1 MELACDQRRAWMS
14 FGYPLCR
21 PASRTWNNCQLRH
34 CRNSKMTPEEEETGK
49 TSVGAGKT
57 GIGASGAKRGFKDE
71 HLKVGFDIGFLPI
84 SVGCLSI
91 YMFVYFCLS
100 PSICLSFFVYG
111 SVYLSVIF
119 TIFPGNFL
127 NTVSVFFFC

>member
-71 HLKVGFDIGFLPI
+71 HLKVGFD
-84 SVGCLSI
+84 VGCLSFPVNLSVFLHVWNFLCI
-91 YMFVYFCLS
+91 PVNLLIHMFVYFCLS
-100 PSICLSFFVYG
+100 PLICWS
-111 SVYLSVIF
+111 SCMDPTAYL
-119 TIFPGNFL
+119 
-127 NTVSVFFFC
+127 